1 MPKRHAVVVG
11 AGIGGLTAAVALHR
25 RGWRVTVCERAPEP
39 PTTGAGIGLA
49 PNALRALDAIG
60 VDAARAAGSA
70 VPVTMGVRRS
80 DGRWLAR
87 AETADMAARYG
98 IPPIAVPRPTFTAA
112 LAAYLPPEALL
123 YGTEVTGVEVTGRAA
138 AGLELTGLKAT
149 GPAATGFE
157 ATGRDDASVRPT
169 VRTASGADLS
179 ADLVVA
185 ADGIRSPLRRAYFP
199 DHPGLHYIGE
209 TAWRAIV
216 DAPDLRI
223 PSMSE
228 TWGRG
233 GRFGV
238 TPLADG
244 RLYLY
249 ATAVLPAGTRSADP
263 RAELRRRFGTWHD
276 PIPALLDRVQH
287 LDEAAVLQ
295 NDLYDL
301 AAPLPR
307 LHHGRIAWL
316 GDAAHAMAPNL
327 GQGGCQAIE
336 DAVILAHLLPH
347 GADGNGADS
356 VPAALAAYTA
366 ARRDRTNAV
375 RVRARRVGRLGA
387 LRNPLATTARNLA
400 VRATPTRLALRGMD
414 DLFNGFR
421 LPGAEDRWAAPAAG

>member
-1 MPKRHAVVVG
+1 MQRLQAVVAG
-11 AGIGGLTAAVALHR
+11 AGIGGLTAALALHR

-39 PTTGAGIGLA
+39 PVTGAGIGLA

-60 VDAARAAGSA
+60 VDAARATGSA
-70 VPVTMGVRRS
+70 VPATMGVRRS
-80 DGRWLAR
+80 HGRWLTR
-87 AETADMAARYG
+87 AETSYMAARYG
-98 IPPIAVPRPTFTAA
+98 VAPIAVPRPAFTAA
-112 LAAYLPPEALL
+112 LAAALPPEALR
-123 YGTEVTGVEVTGRAA
+123 YGATVIGVDDATGRA
-138 AGLELTGLKAT
+138 
-149 GPAATGFE
+149 
-157 ATGRDDASVRPT
+157 T
-169 VRTASGADLS
+169 VRTAEGPDLP

-185 ADGIRSPLRRAYFP
+185 ADGIHSPLRRACFP
-199 DHPGLHYIGE
+199 AHPGLHYLGE
-209 TAWRAIV
+209 TAWRTLV

-233 GRFGV
+233 ERFGV

-244 RLYLY
+244 RYYLY
-249 ATAVLPAGTRSADP
+249 ATAVVPAGTRSADP
-263 RAELRRRFGTWHD
+263 LAELRRRFGAWHD
-276 PIPALLDRVQH
+276 PIPALLDRVGRSRSA
-287 LDEAAVLQ
+287 DILQ

-307 LHHGRIAWL
+307 LHHGRTAWL

-336 DAVILAHLLPH
+336 DAVVLARLLPA
-347 GADGNGADS
+347 GDDTGGVDA

-366 ARRDRTNAV
+366 ARRDRTDAV
-375 RVRARRVGRLGA
+375 RLRARRVGRLGA
-387 LRNPLATTARNLA
+387 LRNPLAATARDLV

-421 LPGAEDRWAAPAAG
+421 LPGTGCTDPSTHK

>member
-1 MPKRHAVVVG
+1 MPKRHVVVVG

-25 RGWRVTVCERAPEP
+25 RGWHVTVCERAPEP

-60 VDAARAAGSA
+60 VDAARAAGSS
-70 VPVTMGVRRS
+70 VPVTMGLRRS
-80 DGRWLAR
+80 DGRWLTR
-87 AETADMAARYG
+87 AATADMTARYG
-98 IPPIAVPRPTFTAA
+98 MPPIAVPRPAFTAA
-112 LAAYLPPEALL
+112 LAAALPPEALL
-123 YGTEVTGVEVTGRAA
+123 HGTAVTGV
-138 AGLELTGLKAT
+138 
-149 GPAATGFE
+149 
-157 ATGRDDASVRPT
+157 DDAMSRPT
-169 VRTASGADLS
+169 VRTAVGPDLP

-185 ADGIRSPLRRAYFP
+185 ADGIRSPLRRMCFP

-209 TAWRAIV
+209 TAWRTIV

-223 PSMSE
+223 PAMSE

-233 GRFGV
+233 ERFGV

-249 ATAVLPAGTRSADP
+249 ATAVVPAGTSSADS
-263 RAELRRRFGTWHD
+263 RAELRHRFGSWHD
-276 PIPALLDRVQH
+276 PIPALLDRVH
-287 LDEAAVLQ
+287 RLDRADVLQ

-307 LHHGRIAWL
+307 LHHGRIVWL

-336 DAVILAHLLPH
+336 DAVVLAHLLPH
-347 GADGNGADS
+347 GDSVDRMDS
-356 VPAALAAYTA
+356 VPAALVAYTA
-366 ARRDRTNAV
+366 ARRDRTDAV
-375 RVRARRVGRLGA
+375 RVRARRIGRLGA
-387 LRNPLATTARNLA
+387 LRNPLAVAARDFT
-400 VRATPTRLALRGMD
+400 VRATPTHLALRGMD

-421 LPGAEDRWAAPAAG
+421 LPG

>member
-1 MPKRHAVVVG
+1 MQRRHAVVAG
-11 AGIGGLTAAVALHR
+11 AGIGGLTAAIALHR

-70 VPVTMGVRRS
+70 VPATMGVRRT
-80 DGRWLAR
+80 DGRWLTR
-87 AETADMAARYG
+87 AETSYMAARYG
-98 IPPIAVPRPTFTAA
+98 MPPIAVPRPAFTAA
-112 LAAYLPPEALL
+112 LAAALPPGALR
-123 YGTEVTGVEVTGRAA
+123 YGTAVTGVDDA
-138 AGLELTGLKAT
+138 AG
-149 GPAATGFE
+149 
-157 ATGRDDASVRPT
+157 RPT
-169 VRTASGADLS
+169 VRTAEGPDLA

-185 ADGIRSPLRRAYFP
+185 ADGIQSPLRRAHFP
-199 DHPGLHYIGE
+199 AHPGLHYIGE
-209 TAWRAIV
+209 TAWRTLV
-216 DAPDLRI
+216 DAPDLPI

-233 GRFGV
+233 ERFGV

-244 RLYLY
+244 RFYLY
-249 ATAVLPAGTRSADP
+249 ATALAPAGTRSADP
-263 RAELRRRFGTWHD
+263 RAELRDRFGSWHD
-276 PIPALLDRVQH
+276 PIPALLDRVGRF
-287 LDEAAVLQ
+287 DPADVLQ

-307 LHHGRIAWL
+307 LHHGRIAWI

-336 DAVILAHLLPH
+336 DAVVLAHLLPA
-347 GADGNGADS
+347 GDTEAAADEA

-366 ARRDRTNAV
+366 ARRDRTDAV
-375 RVRARRVGRLGA
+375 RRRARRVGRLGA
-387 LRNPLATTARNLA
+387 LRNPLAVTARDLA
-400 VRATPTRLALRGMD
+400 VRATPNRLALRGMD

-421 LPGAEDRWAAPAAG
+421 LPGPNRTP

>member
-1 MPKRHAVVVG
+1 MRRRHAVVAG
-11 AGIGGLTAAVALHR
+11 AGIGGLTAALALHR

-49 PNALRALDAIG
+49 PNALRALDTIG

-70 VPVTMGVRRS
+70 VPATMGVRRS
-80 DGRWLAR
+80 DGRWLTR
-87 AETADMAARYG
+87 VETAYMAARYG
-98 IPPIAVPRPTFTAA
+98 MPPIAVPRPAFTAA
-112 LAAYLPPEALL
+112 LAAALPPGALR
-123 YGTEVTGVEVTGRAA
+123 YGATVTGVDDA
-138 AGLELTGLKAT
+138 AG
-149 GPAATGFE
+149 
-157 ATGRDDASVRPT
+157 RPT
-169 VRTASGADLS
+169 VRTAEGPDLP

-185 ADGIRSPLRRAYFP
+185 ADGIHSPLRRAYFP
-199 DHPGLHYIGE
+199 GHPGLHYIGE
-209 TAWRAIV
+209 TAWRTLV
-216 DAPDLRI
+216 DAPDLAV

-233 GRFGV
+233 QRFGV

-244 RLYLY
+244 RYYLY
-249 ATAVLPAGTRSADP
+249 ATAVVPAGTRPADP
-263 RAELRRRFGTWHD
+263 RAELSRRFGSWHD
-276 PIPALLDRVQH
+276 PIPALLDRVGRF
-287 LDEAAVLQ
+287 DPADVLQ

-336 DAVILAHLLPH
+336 DAVVLAHLLPAGDSGH
-347 GADGNGADS
+347 TGDRADPGDA

-366 ARRDRTNAV
+366 ARRGRTDAV
-375 RVRARRVGRLGA
+375 RLRARRVGRLGA
-387 LRNPLATTARNLA
+387 LRNPIAATARDLA
-400 VRATPTRLALRGMD
+400 VRATPNRLALRGMD

-421 LPGAEDRWAAPAAG
+421 LPGPTRVTPG

>member
-1 MPKRHAVVVG
+1 MARPHAVVAG
-11 AGIGGLTAAVALHR
+11 AGIGGLTAAIALHR

-70 VPVTMGVRRS
+70 VPATMGVRRS
-80 DGRWLAR
+80 DGRWLTR
-87 AETADMAARYG
+87 AETSYMAARYG
-98 IPPIAVPRPTFTAA
+98 TPPIAVPRPAFTAA
-112 LAAYLPPEALL
+112 LAAALPPQALR
-123 YGTEVTGVEVTGRAA
+123 YGTTVTGVDDA
-138 AGLELTGLKAT
+138 AG
-149 GPAATGFE
+149 
-157 ATGRDDASVRPT
+157 RPT
-169 VRTASGADLS
+169 VRTAEGPDLP

-185 ADGIRSPLRRAYFP
+185 ADGIHSPLRRAHFP
-199 DHPGLHYIGE
+199 AHPGLHYLGE
-209 TAWRAIV
+209 TAWRTLV

-233 GRFGV
+233 ERFGV

-244 RLYLY
+244 RFYLY
-249 ATAVLPAGTRSADP
+249 ATALAPAGTRSADP
-263 RAELRRRFGTWHD
+263 RAELRHRFGSWHD
-276 PIPALLDRVQH
+276 PIPALLDRVGRF
-287 LDEAAVLQ
+287 DPADVLQ

-307 LHHGRIAWL
+307 LHHGRIAWI

-336 DAVILAHLLPH
+336 DAVVLAHLLPAGGTAGTGH
-347 GADGNGADS
+347 DGEA

-366 ARRDRTNAV
+366 ARRARTDAV
-375 RVRARRVGRLGA
+375 RRRARRVGRLGA
-387 LRNPLATTARNLA
+387 LRNPLAAAARDLA
-400 VRATPTRLALRGMD
+400 VRATPNRLAMRGMD
-414 DLFNGFR
+414 DFFNGFR
-421 LPGAEDRWAAPAAG
+421 LPDRTNGSRREGRVTPG

>member
-1 MPKRHAVVVG
+1 MHRRHAVVAG
-11 AGIGGLTAAVALHR
+11 AGIGGLTAAIALHR

-70 VPVTMGVRRS
+70 VPATMGVRRS
-80 DGRWLAR
+80 DGRWLTR
-87 AETADMAARYG
+87 AETSYMAARYG
-98 IPPIAVPRPTFTAA
+98 MAPIAVPRPAFTAA
-112 LAAYLPPEALL
+112 LAAALPPEALR
-123 YGTEVTGVEVTGRAA
+123 YGTTVTGVDD
-138 AGLELTGLKAT
+138 AT
-149 GPAATGFE
+149 G
-157 ATGRDDASVRPT
+157 RPT
-169 VRTASGADLS
+169 VRTAEGPDLP

-185 ADGIRSPLRRAYFP
+185 ADGIHSPLRRAHFP
-199 DHPGLHYIGE
+199 GHPGLHYIGE
-209 TAWRAIV
+209 TAWRTLV

-233 GRFGV
+233 ERFGV

-244 RLYLY
+244 RYYLY
-249 ATAVLPAGTRSADP
+249 ATAVVPAGTRPADP
-263 RAELRRRFGTWHD
+263 RAELSRRFGSWHD
-276 PIPALLDRVQH
+276 PIPALLERVGRF
-287 LDEAAVLQ
+287 DPADVLQ

-336 DAVILAHLLPH
+336 DAVVLAHLLPAGDTGDSTDSGD
-347 GADGNGADS
+347 GAGSRDA
-356 VPAALAAYTA
+356 VAAALAAYTA
-366 ARRDRTNAV
+366 ARRDRTDAV
-375 RVRARRVGRLGA
+375 RLRARRVGRLGA
-387 LRNPLATTARNLA
+387 LRNPLAVTARDLA

-421 LPGAEDRWAAPAAG
+421 LPGPARVTPG